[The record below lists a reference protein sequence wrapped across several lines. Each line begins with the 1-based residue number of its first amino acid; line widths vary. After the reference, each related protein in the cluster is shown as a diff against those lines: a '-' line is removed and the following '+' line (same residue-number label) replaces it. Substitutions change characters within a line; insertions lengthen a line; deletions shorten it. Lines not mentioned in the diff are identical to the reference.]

1 MRTIGNVLWLLLAGL
16 WMAIAYTLAA
26 LLAFVLIVTIP
37 FGVASLRLA
46 GYALW
51 PFGRTVVPQAD
62 RGAMSAVG
70 NLVWFLVAGW
80 WLALGHLVTGLLLC
94 VTVIGLPLGIA
105 NIKMIPLAF
114 APFGKQI
121 VPISDVMTRDAYSVR
136 QLG

>member
-1 MRTIGNVLWLLLAGL
+1 MRTVGNVLWLLLAGL
-16 WMAIAYTLAA
+16 WLAIGYTLAA
-26 LLAFVLIVTIP
+26 LVAFVLIVTIP

-51 PFGRTVVPQAD
+51 PFGRTVIPQAD

-80 WLALGHLVTGLLLC
+80 WLALGHLVTRLLLC
-94 VTVIGLPLGIA
+94 LTIIGLPLGVA

-114 APFGKQI
+114 APFGKQV
-121 VPISDVMTRDAYSVR
+121 VPIGDVMARDAHSVP
-136 QLG
+136 QLR